1 MAVKQQNRKISIVEG
16 SVRQRQN
23 GTYELRIST
32 GKMVNGK
39 PQYKSIYGKTKKEL
53 KEKARDYNE
62 NQTKFIENVQ
72 GTTFQEYALFWMK
85 TYKLPNLK
93 PVSYDRMEQTYK
105 TACNYLGNVQM
116 GNITS
121 EDVQAM
127 INDLAKEKA
136 YSTVKKHFE
145 LVNSVFKYSVNS
157 RKLGFNPCAAVEL
170 PSERNMKVQTKQAE
184 IFTQDETDAMYAFNM
199 KLKTSRNQFFKHMPA
214 ILLMLNTGWRIGEL
228 LALEW
233 KDIDFRERQAV
244 ISKTLTKAK
253 VRDENGE
260 ILSRHKETY
269 ADKTKTKSGERITP
283 LNDMAIELLN
293 QIKEYNK
300 RMKIKSDY
308 VVCTS
313 DGGYVS
319 ERNLLRTFNSVMGV
333 IGAEKNYT
341 IHSLRHTYASRLL
354 MNGVEISVVSK
365 LLGHA
370 DINTTYSKYIHVLD
384 SQLNSKMKEFKRI

>member
-136 YSTVKKHFE
+136 Y
-145 LVNSVFKYSVNS
+145 
-157 RKLGFNPCAAVEL
+157 
-170 PSERNMKVQTKQAE
+170 
-184 IFTQDETDAMYAFNM
+184 
-199 KLKTSRNQFFKHMPA
+199 
-214 ILLMLNTGWRIGEL
+214 
-228 LALEW
+228 
-233 KDIDFRERQAV
+233 
-244 ISKTLTKAK
+244 
-253 VRDENGE
+253 
-260 ILSRHKETY
+260 
-269 ADKTKTKSGERITP
+269 
-283 LNDMAIELLN
+283 
-293 QIKEYNK
+293 
-300 RMKIKSDY
+300 
-308 VVCTS
+308 
-313 DGGYVS
+313 
-319 ERNLLRTFNSVMGV
+319 
-333 IGAEKNYT
+333 
-341 IHSLRHTYASRLL
+341 
-354 MNGVEISVVSK
+354 
-365 LLGHA
+365 
-370 DINTTYSKYIHVLD
+370 
-384 SQLNSKMKEFKRI
+384 